1 MKRAMIAAVL
11 VVGAACA
18 QDAVRWDGKGAV
30 PQAPQIE
37 RIPGGQVARLDGT
50 GTVDVRY
57 AVAGGD
63 WATARACGYWPYTR
77 ATAPDGQQIT
87 ARTWAAVDGVLVETA
102 TATEPIPPPPT
113 PQQQAQAQALADA
126 AQYGTALRAL
136 AVALAPFGIAPGSN
150 FEQCRAQM
158 KTALAAAE
166 TFEAYK
172 TLDMAKDEAESIY
185 TRDLEPHGL
194 TGARLWL
201 ALAEAVK

>member
-1 MKRAMIAAVL
+1 
-11 VVGAACA
+11 
-18 QDAVRWDGKGAV
+18 V

-37 RIPGGQVARLDGT
+37 RLPGGQVARLDGT
-50 GTVDVRY
+50 GTVDARF
-57 AVAGGD
+57 AVAHGD
-63 WATARACGYWPYTR
+63 WQTARACGYWPYVR
-77 ATAPDGQQIT
+77 AVAPDGERIT
-87 ARTWAAVDGVLVETA
+87 ASEWTAADGVLVEIA
-102 TATEPIPPPPT
+102 TATEPIPPPLT
-113 PQQQAQAQALADA
+113 PQQQAQAQAVADA
-126 AQYGTALRAL
+126 AQHGSALRAL
-136 AVALAPFGIAPGSN
+136 AAALAPFGIAPGSN